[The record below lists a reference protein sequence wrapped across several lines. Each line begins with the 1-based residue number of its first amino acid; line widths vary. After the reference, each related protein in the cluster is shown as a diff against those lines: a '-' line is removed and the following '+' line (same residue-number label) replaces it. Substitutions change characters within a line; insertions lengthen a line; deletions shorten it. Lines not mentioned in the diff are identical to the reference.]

1 VTPRADT
8 LGARVAAYFVASP
21 EAARPVTSG
30 ARWGGRSMT
39 GAERTRGRARLATG
53 GRAVAVLGPAGAG
66 AFACELAVA
75 LARRVRAPA
84 AVVCRHG
91 APVPALALPAAPAA
105 RRLAGRLGVQG
116 LSAQARGR
124 VVVVALPGDDAAAA
138 AAASR
143 AAAAAGD
150 APVVL
155 ALGGARGAALEA
167 LLDGQD
173 LCVVTSRPGAQPALA
188 ALARAGL
195 EARLGPGAVCATEVA
210 PRPFGPLATAAGT
223 RGRGGAVAAVL
234 GALG

>member
-8 LGARVAAYFVASP
+8 LGARVAAYFVAAP
-21 EAARPVTSG
+21 GAARPVAAGT
-30 ARWGGRSMT
+30 RWGRRRGT
-39 GAERTRGRARLATG
+39 EAANARGRERVATG

-91 APVPALALPAAPAA
+91 APAPALALPAAPAA
-105 RRLAGRLGVQG
+105 RRLVARLTAQG
-116 LSAQARGR
+116 LAAQGRGR
-124 VVVVALPGDDAAAA
+124 VVVVALPDDDAAAA
-138 AAASR
+138 AAARR
-143 AAAAAGD
+143 AAAAAGE

-155 ALGGARGAALEA
+155 ALGGPRGAALEA

-173 LCVVTSRPGAQPALA
+173 LCVVTIRPGARPALA

-195 EARLGPGAVCATEVA
+195 EARLGPGAVCTTEVA
-210 PRPFGPLATAAGT
+210 PRPFGPLTASAGT
-223 RGRGGAVAAVL
+223 RGRGGPVAAVL
-234 GALG
+234 GALA